1 MFRITALTL
10 GILALFY
17 SINVKLGNKPA
28 EVAYEDEAP
37 VKKVKKIKKREPASV
52 PQKKAVTPPPRNYQQ
67 YQPEPPR
74 FDAPEPEM
82 PADDYA
88 SGGSPAQQPSYVS
101 SGYSYGSGSGRSYA
115 SGRSYSGGSSGSS
128 SSGSGSSSSGTSTA
142 TSSPVYYGGGGVLL
156 PPSTPIDQPT
166 NDDDDVADDDTD
178 TTVTSLTCASNKG
191 GGAYANPIAVGLTCS
206 STAQIKYCVSQG
218 ACCDPKTA
226 GSSYSSDVVVGE
238 YSGTYCLSF
247 YGESAS
253 LGKSSTVTQLTYTIN
268 NTLPDI
274 QVNHPQTFY
283 QTTQLVGRSFL
294 KSNDFEKS
302 NYEMGQISLKSH
314 DPGSASCSDIVT
326 NYVSLPAPAPAVVM
340 SPLNM
345 ATVALSQ
352 QVNIPFSA
360 THLTYG
366 DNFITSYVVNRNY
379 ATPLYAC
386 STTKIN
392 LTDFE
397 YFQADVSHASAVTG
411 NVREFAGEFS
421 VYGFFE
427 KDETNV
433 YRGPA
438 GSSSED
444 QDGRSLKSGLFSIFF

>member
-37 VKKVKKIKKREPASV
+37 VTKKVKKIKKREPASV
-52 PQKKAVTPPPRNYQQ
+52 PQKKVATTPTRNYQQ

-82 PADDYA
+82 PAEENV
-88 SGGSPAQQPSYVS
+88 SGGSAAQEPNYVS
-101 SGYSYGSGSGRSYA
+101 SGYSYGSGSGRS
-115 SGRSYSGGSSGSS
+115 SGRSYSSGSSGSDS
-128 SSGSGSSSSGTSTA
+128 
-142 TSSPVYYGGGGVLL
+142 TSSVSDPVSPRKDIVYQ
-156 PPSTPIDQPT
+156 PPVIYPQPPEIFEPPEK
-166 NDDDDVADDDTD
+166 DIDDDVEKD
-178 TTVTSLTCASNKG
+178 TTATSLTCASNKG

-206 STAQIKYCVSQG
+206 SSTAEIKYCVSQG

-238 YSGTYCLSF
+238 NSGTYCLSF
-247 YGESAS
+247 YGESSS

-274 QVNHPQTFY
+274 QVNHPQTYY

-294 KSNDFEKS
+294 KSNDFQKS

-314 DPGSASCSDIVT
+314 DPGSASCSEIVT
-326 NYVSLPAPAPAVVM
+326 EYVSLPAPAPAVVL
-340 SPLNM
+340 SPLDM
-345 ATVALSQ
+345 APIALSQ

-360 THLTYG
+360 SHLTYG

-427 KDETNV
+427 ADEANV

>member
-17 SINVKLGNKPA
+17 SISVKLGNKPA

-37 VKKVKKIKKREPASV
+37 VTKKVKNIKKREPASA
-52 PQKKAVTPPPRNYQQ
+52 PQKKVATAPTRNNQQ
-67 YQPEPPR
+67 YQPEPPP

-82 PADDYA
+82 PAEENV
-88 SGGSPAQQPSYVS
+88 SEGSAAQETTYVS
-101 SGYSYGSGSGRSYA
+101 SGYSYGSGSGRS
-115 SGRSYSGGSSGSS
+115 SGRSYSGGGSGSS
-128 SSGSGSSSSGTSTA
+128 SSGSGSSSSGSR
-142 TSSPVYYGGGGVLL
+142 TSSPVYGGGGGVIYGGVL
-156 PPSTPIDQPT
+156 PPPP
-166 NDDDDVADDDTD
+166 ADDDNDDED
-178 TTVTSLTCASNKG
+178 TTATSLTCASNKG

-206 STAQIKYCVSQG
+206 SSTAEIKYCVSQG
-218 ACCDPKTA
+218 ACCDPKTG
-226 GSSYSSDVVVGE
+226 GSSYTSDVVVGE
-238 YSGTYCLSF
+238 NSGTYCLSF
-247 YGESAS
+247 YGESSS

-274 QVNHPQTFY
+274 QVNHPQTYY
-283 QTTQLVGRSFL
+283 QTTQLVGRSYL
-294 KSNDFEKS
+294 KSNDFDKS

-326 NYVSLPAPAPAVVM
+326 EYVSLPAPAPAVVL
-340 SPLNM
+340 SPLDM
-345 ATVALSQ
+345 APIALTQ
-352 QVNIPFSA
+352 QVNVPFSSS
-360 THLTYG
+360 HLTYG

-379 ATPLYAC
+379 ATPLYSC

-411 NVREFAGEFS
+411 NIREFAGEFS

-427 KDETNV
+427 ADEANV